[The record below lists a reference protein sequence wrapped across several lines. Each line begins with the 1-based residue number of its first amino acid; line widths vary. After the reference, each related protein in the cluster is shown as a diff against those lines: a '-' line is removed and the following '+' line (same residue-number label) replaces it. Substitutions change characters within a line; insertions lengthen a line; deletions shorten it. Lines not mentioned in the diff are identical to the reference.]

1 MPSLRQVQRVA
12 EPPPIETIECEE
24 CGEDC
29 SSNELENGVC
39 EPCIDENYTD
49 CYSCGE
55 RMHNECDD
63 LFWVSDCSYCCLL
76 YTSPSPRDL
85 STSRMPSSA

>member
-1 MPSLRQVQRVA
+1 MHSLRQVQRVA

-39 EPCIDENYTD
+39 EPCIDENYTE
-49 CYSCGE
+49 CYSRSYLSEASTQNLLLCLSLTKSE
-55 RMHNECDD
+55 AIYL
-63 LFWVSDCSYCCLL
+63 LFQTTEQLSCS
-76 YTSPSPRDL
+76 S
-85 STSRMPSSA
+85 